1 MKWLDKLL
9 RLGEDKNIID
19 ESLINVDGRTA
30 KRWDGRGKL
39 PLTRK
44 QWDSAIFTTSEQK
57 QAFDSME
64 SFVDLL
70 EPRMVI
76 DDPDGDGDY
85 LLLKDLNSIGVGF
98 ELDPIVADG
107 RSDHFMQ
114 DALDKVIGILRE
126 AIPSDAISPWMMQIT
141 MQDEASMDT
150 FKRDIENYPLDAIK
164 QSAFTQEWIKIL
176 KEHMDDVA
184 DPSGLFEDTM
194 VSGGI
199 WFARWRKVRVY
210 IWRKLPQ
217 VKKDTGEGLPRV
229 IANLSKRAE
238 ASGIKLTRLGSSAVY
253 DWLSRFLVPA
263 GEAYL
268 SRSIDDRLRDH
279 PYPGDT
285 GLRMMGLFDDGCTGD
300 LASMALHGTRPQ
312 SDDDGNWYLT
322 GKPTRFV
329 SVADPNKPPTIGL
342 VSAEREHGDKR
353 YALWDKMPL
362 GSIWSQVIIFE
373 SEDVINQDID
383 ILEKRTMGESEKVK
397 AKREYIKSIRYR
409 MARGD
414 RILKSFMGVFVQADD
429 LKSLDNK
436 LLTVES
442 WINSA
447 GLNTISPH
455 MDLLAQDSFIR
466 ALPFNFNRQHDNKP
480 VIRRARKWFIN
491 QLAMLVPFYGRSRGT
506 GKPGFLFFNR
516 GGEPFTFDV
525 LKDRVKN
532 AFALILG
539 PTGSGKSA
547 MLNFM
552 ICQYI
557 AFHNARFFVIEKGKS
572 FYLLGK
578 FLKKFGVKV
587 HQITVTPNKPISL
600 NPFNDACRLPEVTAE
615 MYEQDQFD
623 TMPTPGL
630 VDDIAHPGKEVVHD
644 EHDVEDDAEDSQR
657 DELGE
662 MLVAAITMITG
673 GDEAELQLLRRYEQ
687 YHISLAII
695 DAGKRTIER
704 GYTLPEDIVQSLRK
718 MSQDVDKYT
727 EKHRERLNEFADAMA
742 QFCTGFRG
750 KFFNVPGEQWPD
762 ADITIFD
769 VGAMVS
775 DQYSDML
782 GVSVVSMLNK
792 IISIAE
798 RDQYTGRPIITLAD
812 EGHLTTTNPLI
823 APIVTNMTKMAR
835 KLNLWFW
842 LATQNLK
849 DFKDTSAKMLSN
861 FEWWITMSTTQD
873 EVDQISRF
881 RNLTDDQKALLLAAR
896 KEPGKYTEGV
906 VMSDNLLSLFRNVPP
921 TISMALA
928 QTEGDE
934 KQARRAVMANHK
946 ATELEAAF
954 IIAQDMRAK
963 RKAS

>member
-1 MKWLDKLL
+1 MMKWLDKLL
-9 RLGEDKNIID
+9 RLGEDQDVID
-19 ESLINVDGRTA
+19 EPRVNGKT
-30 KRWDGRGKL
+30 KRWDGKDKL
-39 PLTRK
+39 PLTQK
-44 QWDSAIFTTSEQK
+44 QWDSPLFTAETQVQE
-57 QAFDSME
+57 FTSME

-70 EPRMVI
+70 EPRMVM
-76 DDPDGDGDY
+76 DDPEGKGDY
-85 LLLKDLNSIGVGF
+85 VLLKDFNSLGVGF

-107 RSDHFMQ
+107 RSEGFMQ
-114 DALDKVIGILRE
+114 DALDKVIGILRD
-126 AIPSDAISPWMMQIT
+126 AIPSDALSPWMMQIT
-141 MQDEASMDT
+141 MQDEASMDG
-150 FKRDIENYPLDAIK
+150 FKNAIELYPVQGAK
-164 QSAFTQEWIKIL
+164 NSEFTQEWIRIL

-184 DPSGLFEDTM
+184 DPKGLFEDTM

-199 WFARWRKVRVY
+199 WFARWRKVRIY
-210 IWRKLPQ
+210 IWRQLPN
-217 VKKDTGEGLPRV
+217 VKKDTGANISRV
-229 IANLSKRAE
+229 LANFEKRAE
-238 ASGIKLTRLGSSAVY
+238 SSNIKLKRLPSDEIY
-253 DWLSRFLVPA
+253 KWLSRFLVPA
-263 GEAYL
+263 SEEYL
-268 SRSIDDRLRDH
+268 SKTMDDQLNQR
-279 PYPGDT
+279 PYPKDE

-300 LASMALHGTRPQ
+300 LAKMALHGTRPQ
-312 SDDDGNWYLT
+312 SDVDGNWFLT
-322 GKPTRFV
+322 GKPTRFISV
-329 SVADPNKPPTIGL
+329 SDPSKTPTVGL
-342 VSAEREHGDKR
+342 VSAELQNGDKR

-373 SEDVINQDID
+373 SEDVINLEIEQ
-383 ILEKRTMGESEKVK
+383 LEKRTMGDSEKVK
-397 AKREYIKSIRYR
+397 AKREYIKAIQHR

-414 RILKSFMGVFVQADD
+414 TILKSFMGVFVQGND
-429 LKSLDNK
+429 LKELNNNA
-436 LLTVES
+436 LTATS
-442 WINSA
+442 WINAA
-447 GLNTISPH
+447 GLNTIDPH
-455 MDLLAQDSFIR
+455 MDLLAQDCFIR
-466 ALPFNFNRQHDNKP
+466 ALPFNFNRKHDRKP
-480 VIRRARKWFIN
+480 TISRARKWFVKH
-491 QLAMLVPFYGRSRGT
+491 LAMLVPFYGRSRGT
-506 GKPGFLFFNR
+506 GNPGFLFFNR
-516 GGEPFTFDV
+516 GGEPFTFDP
-525 LKDRVKN
+525 LIDRMKN

-547 MLNFM
+547 LLNFT
-552 ICQYI
+552 IAQYI

-578 FLKKFGVKV
+578 FLQRFGVKV
-587 HQITVTPNKPISL
+587 HQITVTPNNPISL
-600 NPFNDACRLPEVTAE
+600 NPFNDAYKLPEVEAE
-615 MYEQDQFD
+615 FGVDVFD
-623 TMPTPGL
+623 SKKTPGL
-630 VDDIAHPGKEVVHD
+630 VDQIAHPDEVGEID
-644 EHDVEDDAEDSQR
+644 PEEEVEDEQR

-673 GDEAELQLLRRYEQ
+673 GDEAELELLRRYEQ

-695 DAGKRTIER
+695 DAGKRTRDR
-704 GYTLPEDIVQSLRK
+704 GYTLPEDIEVSFRK
-718 MSQDVDKYT
+718 MAQDTAKYT

-881 RNLTDDQKALLLAAR
+881 KNLTIDQKALLLAAR

-928 QTEGDE
+928 QTEGHEKVARKAIMDE
-934 KQARRAVMANHK
+934 QGIS
-946 ATELEAAF
+946 ELDAAY
-954 IIAQDMRAK
+954 IIAAKMRAS
-963 RKAS
+963 RKVA

>member
-9 RLGEDKNIID
+9 RLGEDTDAID
-19 ESLINVDGRTA
+19 EPTIQIEGRKT
-30 KRWDGRGKL
+30 KRWDGKGRL
-39 PLTRK
+39 PLTQK
-44 QWDSAIFTTSEQK
+44 QWDNPLFTTSA
-57 QAFDSME
+57 QAQDFSSME

-76 DDPDGDGDY
+76 DDPEGNGDFV
-85 LLLKDLNSIGVGF
+85 LLKDLSSVGVGF

-107 RSDHFMQ
+107 RSEKFMH
-114 DALDKVIGILRE
+114 DALDKVIGILRD
-126 AIPSDAISPWMMQIT
+126 AIPADALSPWMMQIT
-141 MQDEASMDT
+141 MQDEASMDE
-150 FKRDIENYPLDAIK
+150 FKKTIEAYPVEKAKNTDFSK
-164 QSAFTQEWIKIL
+164 EWIRIL

-184 DPSGLFEDTM
+184 DPTGLFEDTM

-199 WFARWRKVRVY
+199 WFARWRKVRIY
-210 IWRKLPQ
+210 IWRALPN
-217 VKKDTGEGLPRV
+217 VKKDTGADISRV
-229 IANLSKRAE
+229 IANFEKRAE
-238 ASGIKLTRLGSSAVY
+238 SSSIKLRRLPGDEVY
-253 DWLSRFLVPA
+253 QWLSRFLVPA
-263 GEAYL
+263 SEDYL
-268 SRSIDDRLRDH
+268 SKSMDEQLNER
-279 PYPGDT
+279 PYPKDES
-285 GLRMMGLFDDGCTGD
+285 LRMMGLFEDGCAGD
-300 LASMALHGTRPQ
+300 LGKMALHGTRPQ
-312 SDDDGNWYLT
+312 SDDQGNWYLT
-322 GKPTRFV
+322 GKPTRFISV
-329 SVADPNKPPTIGL
+329 SDPSKAPTIGL
-342 VSAEREHGDKR
+342 VSAELENGDKR

-362 GSIWSQVIIFE
+362 GSVWSQVIIFE
-373 SEDVINQDID
+373 SEDTIMAEID
-383 ILEKRTMGESEKVK
+383 KLESRTMGDSEKIK
-397 AKREYIKSIRYR
+397 AKREYIKAIRAR
-409 MARGD
+409 MARGET
-414 RILKSFMGVFVQADD
+414 ILKSFMGVFVQGKN
-429 LKSLDNK
+429 LKDLDNNA
-436 LLTVES
+436 LTATS
-442 WINSA
+442 WINAA
-447 GLNTISPH
+447 GLNTIDPH

-466 ALPFNFNRQHDNKP
+466 ALPFNFNRKHDSKP
-480 VIRRARKWFIN
+480 AIRRARKWFIR

-506 GKPGFLFFNR
+506 GNPGFLFFNR
-516 GGEPFTFDV
+516 GGEPFTFDP
-525 LKDRVKN
+525 LKDRMKN

-547 MLNFM
+547 LLNFT
-552 ICQYI
+552 IAQYI

-587 HQITVTPNKPISL
+587 HQITVTPNNPISL
-600 NPFNDACRLPEVTAE
+600 NPFNDAYKLPEVEVELFGEEAFETK
-615 MYEQDQFD
+615 
-623 TMPTPGL
+623 PTPGL
-630 VDDIAHPGKEVVHD
+630 VNAIAHPGEEDASDMD
-644 EHDVEDDAEDSQR
+644 EEDAEDEQR

-695 DAGKRTIER
+695 DAGKRTRER
-704 GYTLPEDIVQSLRK
+704 GYTLPEDIEQSFRK
-718 MSQDVDKYT
+718 MAQDTTKYT

-750 KFFNVPGEQWPD
+750 KFFNVQGEQWPD

-881 RNLTDDQKALLLAAR
+881 KNLTDDQKALLLAAR

-928 QTEGDE
+928 QTEGHE
-934 KQARRAVMANHK
+934 KVARREIMDAQGIA
-946 ATELEAAF
+946 ELDSAYV
-954 IIAQDMRAK
+954 IAGKMRES